1 MTELL
6 VYPTFAVYASNFLGD
21 SPRLPIISL
30 GDESLSYILFWA
42 PSYCLLLSSAVYLVC
57 HPLPSSSQPHLIM
70 TCPFSGSPLPRA

>member
-30 GDESLSYILFWA
+30 GDESLSYILG
-42 PSYCLLLSSAVYLVC
+42 SLLLPPPVLC
-57 HPLPSSSQPHLIM
+57 RLPCMSPTSVILTATSDHDM
-70 TCPFSGSPLPRA
+70 PFQWLSVA